1 MKVAHLC
8 LSCFYIDG
16 MAYQENDLV
25 REHVRSGHQVAVI
38 ASTETMDPQTGLKY
52 VEASTYDGR
61 DGARVTRLPYRR
73 WLPHKL
79 MRKLRMHPGV
89 YQQLRAFRPDTIL
102 FHGTCGWELR
112 AAARYVRDNP
122 AVLLYVDSHEDKYN
136 SARDPV
142 SRELLHKRFYG
153 PVLRS
158 ALPHIQRVLAFSTE
172 AMDFVETTYGV
183 PRDMLEFFP
192 IGNHPI
198 ADEEYDARRRATRD
212 KLGLA
217 DDQIAIVQSGKQQ
230 RRKKLI
236 EALDAFAEVDDPR
249 LRLFIAGSLQEDIRE
264 AAEQRIAADERVRFL
279 GWQDREMLT
288 DLLCAADVY
297 LQPGTTSATMQHSL
311 CCRCAVI
318 LDDIPSHLP
327 YQQQNGWFISG
338 QSDLLA
344 ALREIGRA
352 DLEAMKANSRRFA
365 EEKLDYAVLAKR
377 ILS

>member
-1 MKVAHLC
+1 
-8 LSCFYIDG
+8 

-25 REHVRSGHQVAVI
+25 REHVRSGHEVAVI

-52 VEASTYDGR
+52 VKPSTYDGR

-73 WLPHKL
+73 WLPHKI
-79 MRKLRMHPGV
+79 MRKLRIHPGV
-89 YQQLRAFRPDTIL
+89 YEQLRLFRPDTIL

-136 SARDPV
+136 SARNLV

-158 ALPHIQRVLAFSTE
+158 ALPRIRRVLAFSTE

-198 ADEEYDARRRATRD
+198 DDEEYDARRRSTRD
-212 KLGLA
+212 RLGLA

-249 LRLFIAGSLQEDIRE
+249 LRLFIAGSLQEEIRE

-279 GWQDREMLT
+279 GWQDREALT

-338 QSDLLA
+338 QSSLLA

-352 DLEAMKANSRRFA
+352 NLEAMKANSRRFA

-377 ILS
+377 VLS